1 MSNLVNDIVKFMK
14 LVEMNK
20 DMAGGEKK
28 ARVID
33 SVKFR
38 NQEADKSLISA
49 IIDNLISIEKG
60 EIKISQ
66 VQRKFCKNLQTSSL
80 NCCSCAGV
88 SASDIRRPL
97 G

>member
-14 LVEMNK
+14 LMEINK
-20 DMAGGEKK
+20 GISGAQKK

-38 NQEADKSLISA
+38 NQEADTAVISA

-60 EIKISQ
+60 EIRISEVKQ
-66 VQRKFCKNLQTSSL
+66 LTSSIL
-80 NCCSCAGV
+80 NCCK
-88 SASDIRRPL
+88 
-97 G
+97 